1 MIGSGMRL
9 TIKNVSHPLID
20 TFASQLSFYGNG
32 SVERWRQ
39 TQTEIA
45 RIRFLRRATELGA
58 RIQIIGDGLFEG
70 CSKLPY

>member
-1 MIGSGMRL
+1 MRL

-39 TQTEIA
+39 TKTEIA
-45 RIRFLRRATELGA
+45 RIRFLRRPAELGT
-58 RIQIIGDGLFEG
+58 RIQIIGDGLFKG
-70 CSKLPY
+70 FSKLPY